1 MSHRSG
7 ARVDVI
13 AAAWELDDCG
23 AQGNAHNND
32 GDSGLSDALLANDPA
47 FAPNS
52 DSTASDDENECIKR
66 AQTKHKIV
74 LYDLAQFDT
83 VDARDMTT
91 LYLLMRSI
99 RKLCCKHR
107 DDIDRYSQTLI
118 PRLFKLAKD
127 NYDWPVEKPS
137 FPSAESNESTNGSK
151 IDVPPTG
158 SEQPSDNKTSPS
170 TIQHPVFPPRIE
182 DPEPDSEFEGYSL
195 DSKTIDR
202 HGLNL
207 PCKLY
212 YSTFLEDAERRFGSA
227 DIEA

>member
-32 GDSGLSDALLANDPA
+32 GDPGLSDALLAD
-47 FAPNS
+47 APNS

-66 AQTKHKIV
+66 AQTEH
-74 LYDLAQFDT
+74 
-83 VDARDMTT
+83 
-91 LYLLMRSI
+91 
-99 RKLCCKHR
+99 
-107 DDIDRYSQTLI
+107 
-118 PRLFKLAKD
+118 
-127 NYDWPVEKPS
+127 KPS

-151 IDVPPTG
+151 IDVPPTV